1 MPPLRSFRLILYWK
15 RSPPSGSSCI
25 GQDCVSPVRIAR
37 ATLRKLPQAISSSTA
52 QRAGLWFLN
61 SGIQEP
67 NGGVARFH
75 HTGRSQNAP
84 ISTEITGYAVST
96 FVYFH
101 SVLGEQSYLDRAI
114 SAARYLCREAW
125 DTDSATFPFEP
136 TAKGEQAYA
145 YFFDC
150 GIIIRGLLCVW
161 RATGDSEFLDRA
173 KEAGLAMAYD
183 FLADVAVHPILTL
196 PDKQPLNYEPRWSRS
211 PGCYQLKSALA
222 WRDLAQATGEKAL
235 ERPFE
240 RMLEYSLAT
249 YDSFLPGDTNQEK
262 VMDRLH
268 AFGYFLEALLA
279 VAERPS
285 ATSALAIGIPRLAEY
300 LRKISPVFARSDV
313 YAQLLR
319 VRMMADRRG
328 AIKLDTKAAQE
339 EADVIASFI
348 REDGGFW
355 FGRKGGEFVPF
366 SNPVST
372 AFCLQAIAMWES
384 ADRDLPLG
392 ALI

>member
-1 MPPLRSFRLILYWK
+1 ML
-15 RSPPSGSSCI
+15 
-25 GQDCVSPVRIAR
+25 A
-37 ATLRKLPQAISSSTA
+37 QAISSSIS
-52 QRAGLWFLN
+52 QRAGLWFLQ

-67 NGGVARFH
+67 NGGVARYH
-75 HTGRSQNAP
+75 HTDTRRNAR

-96 FVYFH
+96 FVYLH
-101 SVLGEQSYLDRAI
+101 SVLGEQQYLDRAVA
-114 SAARYLCREAW
+114 AARYLCREAW
-125 DTDSATFPFEP
+125 DSDSATFPFEP
-136 TAKGEQAYA
+136 ARTGEPAYA

-150 GIIIRGLLCVW
+150 GIIIRGLLAVW
-161 RATGDSEFLDRA
+161 RATGDSEFLDKA

-196 PDKQPLNYEPRWSRS
+196 PDKQPLDYEPRWSRS

-222 WRDLAQATGEKAL
+222 WRDLAEATQEKAL
-235 ERPFE
+235 ERPFD

-249 YDSFLPGDTNQEK
+249 CDSFLPGDANQEK

-268 AFGYFLEALLA
+268 AFGYFLEALLGVTGRPA
-279 VAERPS
+279 AAE
-285 ATSALAIGIPRLAEY
+285 ALAKGIPRLAEN
-300 LRKISPVFARSDV
+300 LRKIAPVFVRSDV

-319 VRMMADRRG
+319 LRMIAARRG
-328 AIKLDTKAAQE
+328 VVKLDIEAAEE
-339 EADVIASFI
+339 EASAIGSFI
-348 REDGGFW
+348 RDDGGFW
-355 FGRKGGEFVPF
+355 FGRKGSEFLPF

-384 ADRDLPLG
+384 DDRDLPLG

>member
-1 MPPLRSFRLILYWK
+1 M
-15 RSPPSGSSCI
+15 
-25 GQDCVSPVRIAR
+25 
-37 ATLRKLPQAISSSTA
+37 PQAISSSTS
-52 QRAGLWFLN
+52 QRAGLWFLQ

-67 NGGVARFH
+67 NGGVARYH
-75 HTGRSQNAP
+75 HTDRAQNAK

-96 FVYFH
+96 FVYLH
-101 SVLGEQSYLDRAI
+101 SLLAEQQFLDRAVA
-114 SAARYLCREAW
+114 AARYLCREAW
-125 DTDSATFPFEP
+125 DYNSATFPFEP
-136 TAKGEQAYA
+136 TAPGEQAYA

-150 GIIIRGLLCVW
+150 GIIIRGLLSVW
-161 RATGDSEFLDRA
+161 RATGDAEFLDKA

-196 PDKQPLNYEPRWSRS
+196 PDKQPLDYEPRWSRS

-222 WRDLAQATGEKAL
+222 WHDLAEATGERAL

-240 RMLEYSLAT
+240 RMLAYSLAT
-249 YDSFLPGDTNQEK
+249 YDSFLPGDPNPEK

-279 VAERPS
+279 VADRPS
-285 ATSALAIGIPRLAEY
+285 ASEALAIGIARLGEY
-300 LRKISPVFARSDV
+300 LRTIAPVFARADV

-319 VRMMADRRG
+319 VRMIADRRG
-328 AIKLDTKAAQE
+328 AVRLDLKAAEE
-339 EADVIASFI
+339 EAAAIATFV
-348 REDGGFW
+348 RDDGGFW
-355 FGRKGGEFVPF
+355 FGRKGSEFLPF